1 MNKATL
7 AALFILAVAGC
18 GPLDKMDWKWA
29 TSPLPDAGQ
38 VGAAEARA
46 SDDVWA
52 EKAFA
57 LYGQAAVQTC
67 LRAFHLDLVNGDVES
82 GLRGSRL
89 SYRGSLA
96 DFMCAC
102 ARGQSAE
109 ACPDP

>member
-1 MNKATL
+1 MNKAML
-7 AALFILAVAGC
+7 AALVVLAVTGC
-18 GPLDKMDWKWA
+18 GPLDKMDWKMA
-29 TSPLPDAGQ
+29 RSPLPDAGQ

-57 LYGQAAVQTC
+57 LYGEAAVQTC
-67 LRAFHLDLVNGDVES
+67 LRAFHQDLVNGDVEV
-82 GLRGSRL
+82 GFRAKGV
-89 SYRGSLA
+89 SYRCSLA

-109 ACPDP
+109 ACPEP

>member
-1 MNKATL
+1 MKAMF
-7 AALFILAVAGC
+7 AALGILASAGC
-18 GPLDKMDWKWA
+18 GPLDKIDWKWA

-38 VGAAEARA
+38 LGAAEAKA

-57 LYGQAAVQTC
+57 LYGGAAVETC
-67 LRAFHLDLVNGDVES
+67 LTAFHQDLVNGDG
-82 GLRGSRL
+82 GLGFRGKGV

-109 ACPDP
+109 ACPEP